1 MIHKYFAEIQE
12 KLTEI
17 KSLIKDSIAEFRA
30 VSSGMG
36 IVKGKITFIDGSIL
50 DFRELV
56 SDEEHDY
63 RFQWMD
69 ADKKM
74 LSRWD
79 SAPHHKEL
87 KNFPFHRHVKNRVFS
102 SKEVNTLLV
111 MDEIK
116 SEILKNIMGK
126 I

>member
-17 KSLIKDSIAEFRA
+17 KSLIKDSIVEFRA
-30 VSSGMG
+30 VSSEMG

-50 DFRELV
+50 DFRELT
-56 SDEEHDY
+56 SNEEHDY

-74 LSRWD
+74 RVRWD
-79 SAPHHKEL
+79 SAQHHKEL
-87 KNFPFHRHVKNRVFS
+87 ENFPFHRHVKNRVFS
-102 SKEVNTLLV
+102 SKEVSTLLV

-116 SEILKNIMGK
+116 SEILKNVLGK

>member
-1 MIHKYFAEIQE
+1 MIHKYFAEIHE

-17 KSLIKDSIAEFRA
+17 KSLIKDSIVEFRA
-30 VSSGMG
+30 VSSEME
-36 IVKGKITFIDGSIL
+36 IIKGKITFIDGSIL
-50 DFRELV
+50 DFRELT
-56 SDEEHDY
+56 SNDEHDY
-63 RFQWMD
+63 RFQWIN
-69 ADKKM
+69 ANKKM
-74 LSRWD
+74 RVRWD

-87 KNFPFHRHVKNRVFS
+87 KNFPFHRHINTETIA